1 MKTSLF
7 EKSTVL
13 DAPIEAVYAF
23 HENPHN
29 VAKISPASF
38 RVHRI
43 EANPEAVAGETFTL
57 EASQFLLPIRWRGV
71 WDQADHPTLL
81 ADRALRSPFARFR
94 HEHRFESIDIGR
106 RTRMTDHLE
115 YALPGGCFGDL
126 IGRTIMPVFFAV
138 LFAARHRATRDY
150 FSGSVVPRP
159 IPSPLRRASCWLV
172 LGLVAGGCLSFA
184 WNRRRR

>member
-1 MKTSLF
+1 MKTCLF
-7 EKSTVL
+7 EKSTTL

-29 VAKISPASF
+29 LMKISPSSL

-57 EASQFLLPIRWRGV
+57 EASQFLIPIRWQGV
-71 WDQADHPTLL
+71 WDHADHPTLL

-106 RTRMTDHLE
+106 RTRMTDHVE
-115 YALPGGCFGDL
+115 YALPGGCLGDL
-126 IGRTIMPVFFAV
+126 IGRTGLRVFLAL
-138 LFAARHRATRDY
+138 LFASRHRATRDY
-150 FSGSVVPRP
+150 FTGSVVPRP
-159 IPSPLRRASCWLV
+159 ISSPLRRVGGWLAV
-172 LGLVAGGCLSFA
+172 GLLLGGCVGLA